1 MKKLFL
7 LIMASMVTI
16 FMMAAGTGD
25 GSTKANAIEFDWD
38 KGNVHPGG
46 TLWYHV
52 DLAPLY
58 EEDNPALTLNVAN
71 PSRDK
76 SVKASMMATIAGQT
90 QTKNYTVSP
99 HEHQSFSEEASALV
113 FMRQTE
119 IYLTLTTDG
128 EVLLSAKVYES
139 TDLDETCKNAK
150 ELKWDVEATQ
160 TKGYAAWWKV
170 NLSNIKDTVN
180 FSKKDARVTITNIG
194 NGTVNLKAGQSL
206 DCPSSGLNKRNF
218 TLLAGQSIVDTIPQ
232 SMILSVFPDE
242 LYFSIENVEQPVKI
256 KVEMVDRPSVPVI
269 SDKET
274 FVDLHVTDTITPLLI
289 GKTYYRIKVAE
300 MDSLAKFEPEFT
312 YRNVGTNDAKVTV
325 KMAFEVPAFGSTNSS
340 YDLSAGEE
348 QIVVYKKNMLEN
360 LEGIE
365 YIYLLT
371 EVQGSDVNF
380 YGRFKHVR
388 EGKACKTNIDF
399 NWENGHVQEARTT
412 QWYAVNIADARDNIQ
427 DIEVHLVNYGSES
440 AKVKASLA
448 FSCPYI
454 DLQEV
459 SHSIPVGKEEV
470 RTLRYSSYAMMSDTV
485 WIGLETNRDIKF
497 WATTKP
503 AKTKEPDAACEKA
516 TPFSWENGVVQK
528 KDTTVWYVINMEE
541 ARQQAA
547 KYPTVVVQNMSSTN
561 EVKITAELS
570 LECPDSIENQS
581 RELVIPAKG
590 AYSKQIA
597 RNLFENISQ
606 KEIYL
611 RVTTTEEVSMQ
622 IRLTQEA
629 AGTSCSSAIP
639 FNWVSGNT
647 QAANA
652 NLWYSV
658 DLHAVI
664 ENGSDVKVH
673 LQNRDK
679 AECTGFVQLAY
690 SCPFEDATSIRNFTL
705 APNDEKEAVIPNSAI
720 EAMTNGLVYVNIQG
734 STSLRFWAEAQAPE
748 PFDTIYPDGI
758 NLTELKWNETYTQTE
773 DTAWYLIPKSEI
785 DYVRNLEE
793 KMTPVAHLIDASASA
808 KTVRAEAAFAFPIG
822 KRMMGKSKELKANQH
837 FFDTVP
843 AGTFDQVLNPD
854 MKRDSIILRVI
865 RTKGTGAFQFKAE
878 LVKAF
883 NGNSPRDAVPVRL
896 NALYTQG
903 ANTEM
908 WYKVKTETLKQDK
921 NLFNKVLRVMGK
933 NAGKGDTKVK
943 VAVYEGYKAKYEEK
957 DDLLMNRGEKTIKK
971 GLSKSHNIPAQ
982 AIYAVGDSIELYIK
996 VRTTD
1001 SLVFETKFVGEYAPL
1016 ENIDPDQQKA
1026 KLVVPNVEYTIKGD
1040 NQAHWYQICIP
1051 YIQNNYKYIDN
1062 ALDSTN
1068 LEYELEGTATIEVTA
1083 TFQDTMDCKMP
1094 VRQRT
1099 INKSNKS
1106 YKGRKSLRSLIEK
1119 AIKKAGHTFDLS
1131 STDPA
1136 FIDSMLHRFITKDS
1150 ITLYVRVKSDK
1161 EIKAKLNT
1169 PQTKGDD
1176 CINAMS
1182 FDWEHGNVNPKDQH
1196 TWYVVALD
1204 TTQLYKENKGL
1215 RLHVDNWSE
1224 TNASDVSASL
1234 YFKCDDKSQGDIS
1247 KTIAANDSLTKDIS
1261 LDFIKASSPQ
1271 LMFIEFH
1278 STEVTHIW
1286 IEKVDV
1292 KHDTV
1297 YADTT
1302 FFVCKGASVLGHVI
1316 NEDTEWNDTIR
1327 NIKDEQKLALYD
1339 SITTI
1344 HAFVLHEPQV
1354 YDVSSLVNIE
1364 RGAVLDLAAAD
1375 TWLKEQYAADD
1386 NDTIQNL
1393 TSIKWQYAVYPDET
1407 FKDVDLA
1414 NQPIIASER
1423 IKVRYFAFTECT
1435 EGLDPDPSKGLVVY
1449 KNYLNIARDTAKVDT
1464 CNYYTWPEND
1474 SLYVLPTTAN
1484 PDSVVFPGGVNWG
1497 DSVLYLSLTLSNP
1510 AKMDLPYEV
1519 MYGNRLLVLNRNKI
1533 NQTAGWENV
1542 LDSIYTP
1549 GGKVKVEWFNAN
1561 DPNTPLT
1568 NPNYYYNNLDG
1579 SPLVGTFYAVI
1590 TVDNGS
1596 ACGLYGRT
1604 PDIVLGNV
1612 ASGIAPVL
1620 APSIVM
1626 PGEDIKVLNLD
1637 PEKETIIRIFTTEGL
1652 LQHTYNVSGQETFTI
1667 KAANAQGFY
1676 LVELLSGNE
1685 KSALRYIVK

>member
-1 MKKLFL
+1 MKKFFL
-7 LIMASMVTI
+7 LTMASLMTV
-16 FMMAAGTGD
+16 FAMATGRGD
-25 GSTKANAIEFDWD
+25 GSTQTNAIDFDWD

-58 EEDNPALTLNVAN
+58 EEDNPSLTLNVAN

-76 SVKASMMATIAGQT
+76 SVKVSMKATIAGNT
-90 QTKNYTVSP
+90 QTKNYTVAP
-99 HEHQSFSEEASALV
+99 HEHRSFSEEASALV

-128 EVLLSAKVYES
+128 EVFLSAKVYET
-139 TDLDETCKNAK
+139 TDLDETCKDAK
-150 ELKWDVEATQ
+150 ELKWDVETTQ
-160 TKGYAAWWKV
+160 SKGYAAWWKV
-170 NLSNIKDTVN
+170 DLSNIKDTVAFN
-180 FSKKDARVTITNIG
+180 KKDAKVTITNIG

-206 DCPSSGLNKRNF
+206 DCPSSGMTKRNF

-242 LYFSIENVEQPVKI
+242 LYFSIENLEQPVKI

-274 FVDLHVTDTITPLLI
+274 FVDLHVTDTITPLPV

-371 EVQGSDVNF
+371 EVSGSDVNF

-399 NWENGHVQEARTT
+399 NWETGHVQEARTT
-412 QWYAVNIADARDNIQ
+412 QWYAVAIADAKKNIE
-427 DIEVHLVNYGSES
+427 DIVVHLVNQGT
-440 AKVKASLA
+440 APANVKASLA

-459 SHSIPVGKEEV
+459 SHSIPVNKEEV
-470 RTLRYSSYAMMSDTV
+470 RTLRYSTYAMMSDTV
-485 WIGLETNRDIKF
+485 WIGLETSQDIKF
-497 WATTKP
+497 WAVTKP
-503 AKTKEPDAACEKA
+503 AQTKEPDASCQLSKSFDWDE
-516 TPFSWENGVVQK
+516 GVVQD
-528 KDTTVWYVINMEE
+528 KDETVWYRVNMEE
-541 ARQQAA
+541 VREKAA
-547 KYPTVVVQNMSSTN
+547 KFPTIVVENLSTEN

-570 LECPDSIENQS
+570 LECPDSIENQK
-581 RELVIPAKG
+581 RELVIAANG
-590 AYSKQIA
+590 SYSKSIS
-597 RNLFENISQ
+597 RNLFENIVQ
-606 KEIYL
+606 DEIYL
-611 RVTTTEEVSMQ
+611 RVHTTEKVS
-622 IRLTQEA
+622 IKVRLTEEA
-629 AGTSCSSAIP
+629 VGSTCSSAIP
-639 FNWVSGNT
+639 FNWTSGNT

-652 NLWYSV
+652 DLWYAV
-658 DLHAVI
+658 DLTPAIEGNKDIVI
-664 ENGSDVKVH
+664 HLKNRENAPSKGV
-673 LQNRDK
+673 
-679 AECTGFVQLAY
+679 GQLSY
-690 SCPFEDATSIRNFTL
+690 SCPDNGSTTIRYFNMK
-705 APNDEKEAVIPNSAI
+705 ASEEKTVKIPNSALEMLTDAVI
-720 EAMTNGLVYVNIQG
+720 YVNLQG
-734 STSLRFWAEAQAPE
+734 NTAYHFWAELVDPA
-748 PFDTIYPDGI
+748 PFDPISGEGI
-758 NLTELKWNETYTQTE
+758 ALKELKWNTIYSQTE
-773 DTAWYLIPKSEI
+773 DTVWYVIPKSEI
-785 DYVRNLEE
+785 EYISTLQE
-793 KMTPVAHLIDASASA
+793 KVKPVAHLWNLDS
-808 KTVRAEAAFAFPIG
+808 KENTYKAEGAFGFPIVKAMMSKSQKLGAG
-822 KRMMGKSKELKANQH
+822 KHYS
-837 FFDTVP
+837 DTVP
-843 AGTFDQVLNPD
+843 FGTFEQFL
-854 MKRDSIILRVI
+854 KKDSIILRVT
-865 RTKGTGAFQFKAE
+865 RPAGSGEFKFQAE

-883 NGNSPRDAVPVRL
+883 SGNTRADADPIAMNRQ
-896 NALYTQG
+896 YTQS
-903 ANTEM
+903 ANTEK
-908 WYKVKTETLKQDK
+908 WYKVNTKDLKADK
-921 NLFNKVLRVMGK
+921 NLFNKILRVAAK
-933 NAGKGDTKVK
+933 NAGKGDTEIRVE
-943 VAVYEGYKAKYEEK
+943 VYDGLKSEV
-957 DDLLMNRGEKTIKK
+957 DMLMNRGKKVIKK
-971 GLSKSHNIPAQ
+971 GKHGEHNVPAQ
-982 AIYAVGDSIELYIK
+982 AIYGVGDAEMYVK
-996 VRTTD
+996 VKTTD
-1001 SLVFETKFVGEYAPL
+1001 SIVFSSQFVGEYAPL
-1016 ENIDPDQQKA
+1016 ETIDPEQQKA
-1026 KLVVPNVEYTIKGD
+1026 KLLVPNVEYTIKGD
-1040 NQAHWYQICIP
+1040 NKAHWYQVCLP
-1051 YIQNNYKYIDN
+1051 YIQNNYRYTEL
-1062 ALDSTN
+1062 ASLS
-1068 LEYELEGTATIEVTA
+1068 YELDGQATIEATA
-1083 TFQDTMDCKMP
+1083 TFEDTMKCAMP
-1094 VRQRT
+1094 VRTRT
-1099 INKSNKS
+1099 INKSGKHYQGTQPLS
-1106 YKGRKSLRSLIEK
+1106 KLIEK
-1119 AIKKAGHTFDLS
+1119 AIKKAGYTFSLDGTQPS
-1131 STDPA
+1131 Y
-1136 FIDSMLHRFITKDS
+1136 IDSMLHRFVTKDS
-1150 ITLYVRVKSDK
+1150 VTFYVRVKTDK
-1161 EIKAKLNT
+1161 DIKVKLNGVQKT
-1169 PQTKGDD
+1169 GDD
-1176 CINAMS
+1176 CLNAMS
-1182 FDWEHGNVNPKDQH
+1182 FDWEHGNVNPANQS

-1204 TTQLYKENKGL
+1204 TIQLYQENKSL

-1234 YFKCDDKSQGDIS
+1234 YFQCGGAKQGDIS
-1247 KTIAANDSLTKDIS
+1247 KSIPAGDSLTHDIS
-1261 LDFIKASSPQ
+1261 LEYIKASSPQ
-1271 LMFIEFH
+1271 LMFIEFN
-1278 STEVTHIW
+1278 SSDVTHIW

-1292 KHDTV
+1292 KRDTV
-1297 YADTT
+1297 YSDTT
-1302 FFVCKGASVLGHVI
+1302 FFACKGASVLGHVI

-1327 NIKDEQKLALYD
+1327 NIKDNKKLALYD
-1339 SITTI
+1339 SISTVKV
-1344 HAFVLHEPQV
+1344 FVLREPQV

-1364 RGAVLDLAAAD
+1364 RGAVLDLVAAD